1 MHQQFQ
7 QFQKGKVKILS
18 SEKVIGYPRA
28 WKVVGPIRSNNNEN
42 QESTSQHEDITDQPS
57 KHVKSRKEWVLQT
70 FGKQELPTQRKDAN
84 SISEQP
90 RIQSLEKPL
99 DTLQSV
105 VTHSDKES
113 AKKAEG
119 ENELINQ
126 KSTIFGSVEY
136 QCSANSEDDLS
147 ITINSVTLY
156 SPVLDNIEENK
167 NEGEVITEDNVSK
180 VIIALPHQQV
190 VVLPV
195 AMSSPAIHVNNQQLD
210 NQVSMLVERVQ
221 GGDVDVNG
229 KKNLKTGL
237 SQAIIEVPR
246 VVQLDDSQLIQME
259 SPTRMLHTIIS
270 YNFDVENSC
279 NNGSH
284 GTLIAE
290 GLMEEDNIDEF
301 WFVQLEADLSP
312 RRLKSARK
320 GKK

>member
-1 MHQQFQ
+1 MMRIKNQQ
-7 QFQKGKVKILS
+7 
-18 SEKVIGYPRA
+18 
-28 WKVVGPIRSNNNEN
+28 
-42 QESTSQHEDITDQPS
+42 
-57 KHVKSRKEWVLQT
+57 
-70 FGKQELPTQRKDAN
+70 QELPTQRKDAN

-105 VTHSDKES
+105 VTHSDKER

-195 AMSSPAIHVNNQQLD
+195 AMSSPAIQVNNQQLD

-221 GGDVDVNG
+221 AGDVDVNG
-229 KKNLKTGL
+229 KKNLKTCI

-259 SPTRMLHTIIS
+259 SPNRM
-270 YNFDVENSC
+270 
-279 NNGSH
+279 
-284 GTLIAE
+284 
-290 GLMEEDNIDEF
+290 
-301 WFVQLEADLSP
+301 
-312 RRLKSARK
+312 
-320 GKK
+320 